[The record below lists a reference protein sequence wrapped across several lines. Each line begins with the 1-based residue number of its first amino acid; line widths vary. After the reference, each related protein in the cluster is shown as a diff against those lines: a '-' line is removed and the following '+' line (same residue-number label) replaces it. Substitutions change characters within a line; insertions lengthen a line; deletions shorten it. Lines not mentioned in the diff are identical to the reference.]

1 VRGRESA
8 DGARSASSLTLP
20 GPIIAI
26 LKRASLFLLPLA
38 CAGVALALPPAAL
51 VTPPA
56 PSAWVT
62 DEAGLL
68 APDARDR
75 VAARLKKIKESS
87 SFLRLYI
94 YAVRSAN
101 GLPVTDAMQELYRRW
116 RMRERESGDGLATIF
131 LFGEERSA
139 RVMLRPAAPSRL
151 EEAMPD
157 IGSDLSA
164 IFPKGTGPPDE
175 AALLRVIDEIDTALH
190 GEVTWLD
197 APQIPPDPGPVFGHS
212 SLDVAK
218 ESLVAGAVAAAS
230 RETGREIVF
239 AIDPPK
245 GFDSS
250 EQRSKKLVA
259 AWPEK
264 TVLVVFTE
272 YGQVRVGLHPAASL
286 GSLISDETET
296 IIQEKVFQAVNG
308 FRFAEALVRAAG
320 EIRDAMK
327 GRPPVRFDPRKHPW
341 QALSGG
347 PDEELIPLPVVL
359 GGIAVILTLAFFGI
373 RAFLRDPVAVSKGL
387 ALGLLEGLIGG
398 VLESIGGGGGGGGGG
413 SAFSGGGGSFGGG
426 GSTGS
431 W

>member
-1 VRGRESA
+1 M
-8 DGARSASSLTLP
+8 
-20 GPIIAI
+20 
-26 LKRASLFLLPLA
+26 KRASLFLLPLA
-38 CAGVALALPPAAL
+38 CAGVALGLPPAAPAATARTAPAAF
-51 VTPPA
+51 VTLPA
-56 PSAWVT
+56 PSASVT

-75 VAARLKKIKESS
+75 VAARLKKIRESS
-87 SFLRLYI
+87 SSWRLYV
-94 YAVRSAN
+94 YALKSAN
-101 GLPVTDAMQELYRRW
+101 GLPVTEAMQELYRRW

-139 RVMLRPAAPSRL
+139 RVMLGQGAPPRL
-151 EEAMPD
+151 EDAMPD
-157 IGSDLSA
+157 IGRDLSA
-164 IFPKGTGPPDE
+164 VFPKGVEPPDE
-175 AALLRVIDEIDTALH
+175 AALLRVIDKIATALH

-197 APQIPPDPGPVFGHS
+197 APPIPPDPGPVFGNTN
-212 SLDVAK
+212 LDPAK

-245 GFDSS
+245 GFETS
-250 EQRSKKLVA
+250 ERRSKKLVA

-272 YGQVRVGLHPAASL
+272 FGQVRVGLHPAASV
-286 GSLISDETET
+286 GNLISDETET
-296 IIQEKVFQAVNG
+296 IIQEKVFQEVNKL
-308 FRFAEALVRAAG
+308 RFAEALVRAAG

-327 GRPPVRFDPRKHPW
+327 GHPPVRFDPRKHPW

-359 GGIAVILTLAFFGI
+359 GGIAVILTLVFFGI
-373 RAFLRDPVAVSKGL
+373 RAFLRDPVAVSTGL
-387 ALGLLEGLIGG
+387 VLGLLEGLIGG
-398 VLESIGGGGGGGGGG
+398 ALGSIGGGGGGGGGG
-413 SAFSGGGGSFGGG
+413 SGFSGGGGSFGGG

>member
-1 VRGRESA
+1 
-8 DGARSASSLTLP
+8 
-20 GPIIAI
+20 

-38 CAGVALALPPAAL
+38 CVGVALALPPAAF

-75 VAARLKKIKESS
+75 IAARLKKIKESS
-87 SFLRLYI
+87 SFLRI
-94 YAVRSAN
+94 YVYALKSAK
-101 GLPVTDAMQELYRRW
+101 GLPVTDAMQELYHRW

-139 RVMLRPAAPSRL
+139 RVMLRPAASPRL

-157 IGSDLSA
+157 IGRDLSA
-164 IFPKGTGPPDE
+164 VFPKGVEPPDE
-175 AALLRVIDEIDTALH
+175 ATLLRVIDELDTALQ

-197 APQIPPDPGPVFGHS
+197 APPIPPDPGTVFGHT
-212 SLDVAK
+212 SLDPAK

-230 RETGREIVF
+230 RETGCEIVF

-264 TVLVVFTE
+264 TILVVFTE
-272 YGQVRVGLHPAASL
+272 YGQVRVGLHPAASA
-286 GSLISDETET
+286 GNLISDETAT
-296 IIQEKVFQAVNG
+296 IIQEKVFQAVTG
-308 FRFAEALVRAAG
+308 LRFAEALVRAAG

-327 GRPPVRFDPRKHPW
+327 GHPPVRFDPRKHPW

-359 GGIAVILTLAFFGI
+359 GGIAVILTLAFFAI
-373 RAFLRDPVAVSKGL
+373 RAFLRNPVAVSKGL

-398 VLESIGGGGGGGGGG
+398 ALDSIGGGGGGG

>member
-1 VRGRESA
+1 M
-8 DGARSASSLTLP
+8 
-20 GPIIAI
+20 
-26 LKRASLFLLPLA
+26 KRASLFLLPLA
-38 CAGVALALPPAAL
+38 CAGVALALPPATL

-68 APDARDR
+68 APDVRDR
-75 VAARLKKIKESS
+75 IAARLKKIKESS
-87 SFLRLYI
+87 SFLRI
-94 YAVRSAN
+94 YVYTLKSAN
-101 GLPVTDAMQELYRRW
+101 GFPVTEATQELYRRW

-139 RVMLRPAAPSRL
+139 RVMLRPAAPPRL

-164 IFPKGTGPPDE
+164 VFPKGAGPPDE
-175 AALLRVIDEIDTALH
+175 AALLRVIDKLDTALR
-190 GEVTWLD
+190 GDVTWLD
-197 APQIPPDPGPVFGHS
+197 APPIPPDPGPVFGRTG
-212 SLDVAK
+212 LDPAK

-272 YGQVRVGLHPAASL
+272 YGQVRVGLHPAASS

-308 FRFAEALVRAAG
+308 PRFAEALVRAAG

-327 GRPPVRFDPRKHPW
+327 GHPAVRFDPRKHPW

-347 PDEELIPLPVVL
+347 PDEELIPLPIVL
-359 GGIAVILTLAFFGI
+359 FGILLILTLAFLGI
-373 RAFLRDPVAVSKGL
+373 QAFLRDPVAVSKGL

-398 VLESIGGGGGGGGGG
+398 ALDSIGGGGGGGG

>member
-1 VRGRESA
+1 
-8 DGARSASSLTLP
+8 
-20 GPIIAI
+20 
-26 LKRASLFLLPLA
+26 
-38 CAGVALALPPAAL
+38 VALALPPATL
-51 VTPPA
+51 VAPPA

-87 SFLRLYI
+87 SFLRI
-94 YAVRSAN
+94 YVYALKGAT

-131 LFGEERSA
+131 LFGDERSA
-139 RVMLRPAAPSRL
+139 RVMLRPAAPPRL
-151 EEAMPD
+151 EETLPD
-157 IGSDLSA
+157 IGRDLSA
-164 IFPKGTGPPDE
+164 VFPKSGEPLDE
-175 AALLRVIDEIDTALH
+175 AALLRVIDELDTALQ

-197 APQIPPDPGPVFGHS
+197 APPIPPDPGPVFGHT
-212 SLDVAK
+212 SLEPAK

-230 RETGREIVF
+230 RETGHEIVF

-264 TVLVVFTE
+264 TLLVVFTE
-272 YGQVRVGLHPAASL
+272 YGQVRVGLHPAATV
-286 GSLISDETET
+286 GDLISDEIAT
-296 IIQEKVFQAVNG
+296 IIQGKVSQAVNG
-308 FRFAEALVRAAG
+308 PRFAEALVRAAS

-327 GRPPVRFDPRKHPW
+327 GHPPVRFDPRKHPW

-373 RAFLRDPVAVSKGL
+373 RAFLRNPVAVSEGL
-387 ALGLLEGLIGG
+387 ALGLLEGVIGG
-398 VLESIGGGGGGGGGG
+398 ALDSIGGGGGGGSG
-413 SAFSGGGGSFGGG
+413 FSGGGGSFGGG

>member
-1 VRGRESA
+1 M
-8 DGARSASSLTLP
+8 
-20 GPIIAI
+20 
-26 LKRASLFLLPLA
+26 
-38 CAGVALALPPAAL
+38 ALALPPAAF

-56 PSAWVT
+56 PSASVT

-75 VAARLKKIKESS
+75 VAARLKKIRESS
-87 SFLRLYI
+87 STWRLYV
-94 YAVRSAN
+94 YALKSAN
-101 GLPVTDAMQELYRRW
+101 GLPVTEAMQELYRRW

-139 RVMLRPAAPSRL
+139 RVMLGPGAPPRL
-151 EEAMPD
+151 EEAIPD
-157 IGSDLSA
+157 IGRDLSA
-164 IFPKGTGPPDE
+164 VFTKGVDPPDE
-175 AALLRVIDEIDTALH
+175 AALLRVIDKIATALH
-190 GEVTWLD
+190 GEVTWFG
-197 APQIPPDPGPVFGHS
+197 PPPIPPDPGPVFGHT
-212 SLDVAK
+212 SLDPAK

-245 GFDSS
+245 GSESS
-250 EQRSKKLVA
+250 ERRSKELVA

-264 TVLVVFTE
+264 TVLVVFTTE
-272 YGQVRVGLHPAASL
+272 YLQVRVGLHPAASARN
-286 GSLISDETET
+286 LISDETET

-308 FRFAEALVRAAG
+308 PRFAEALVRAAG

-327 GRPPVRFDPRKHPW
+327 GHPPVRFDPRKHPW

-373 RAFLRDPVAVSKGL
+373 RAFLRNPVAVSEGL
-387 ALGLLEGLIGG
+387 ALGLLEGVIGG
-398 VLESIGGGGGGGGGG
+398 ALDSIGGGGGGGGSG
-413 SAFSGGGGSFGGG
+413 FSGGGGSFGGG